1 MHRRFL
7 VLTVF
12 LIGNTATAQEDL
24 LACVDA
30 DVRAGLLFEPTTR
43 GAQLTR
49 AVPEMLADM
58 PQSDDLEFIGSSVT
72 DFFTVAAY
80 KTALAVG
87 DAVEA
92 ASALLREADW
102 REREL
107 GRPPSGGFVTA
118 TAPRVDLLCRDTA
131 ALSIVGRAVND
142 TTYLR
147 LQVSENSGG
156 LPCDVLPGGPERSVA
171 RMAVVSNLY
180 AHLPTLVL
188 PEGVSAMDPQMRLAA
203 IPAGFSS
210 DDRSMR
216 TVIELETDLPAQ
228 DLVEEFGRQLLEQGW
243 TYDAGWSGT
252 HSSGSGWTRSPSGDL
267 ELVGLLDLISV
278 GDGGY
283 RATFRASSRESG

>member
-24 LACVDA
+24 LACLDA
-30 DVRAGLLFEPTTR
+30 DVRAGLLFEPTIS

-49 AVPEMLADM
+49 TVPEMLADM
-58 PQSDDLEFIGSSVT
+58 PQSNDLEFIGSSESEYI
-72 DFFTVAAY
+72 TVAAY
-80 KTALAVG
+80 KTALAPG

-107 GRPPSGGFVTA
+107 GRPPSGGFLTA
-118 TAPRVDLLCRDTA
+118 AAPRVDLLCRDTTS
-131 ALSIVGRAVND
+131 LRIVGRAAND
-142 TTYLR
+142 ATYVR
-147 LQVSENSGG
+147 LQISENSGG
-156 LPCDVLPGGPERSVA
+156 LPCDSLPGGPERAVA
-171 RMAVVSNLY
+171 RIAAVSSLY

-188 PEGVSAMDPQMRLAA
+188 PEGVSVMDPQSRLAA

-216 TVIELETDLPAQ
+216 TVIELQTDLPAQ

-252 HSSGSGWTRSPSGDL
+252 HSSGSGWTRSPSVDL